1 MSRSGLVA
9 AFVLLATPAAQ
20 AYWELQ
26 PLLQSGISFEDNP
39 RYISNKSAAE
49 AINPGITDD
58 LLGTYVDARVTGLY
72 ETPSNKFSLTPEI
85 RKSDYLKS
93 DELNTDD
100 WNVAMSADHTG
111 NRGGVGLDGSYREN
125 SLRNSQFESAI
136 PDNPNSPKPI
146 DGGSGRFSTDT
157 QKVWE
162 LRPNLTY
169 VLSPRNSLRLDS
181 SFAASTYNQQLVAP
195 GGRYFDYHY
204 SSTDLSVQQTLDAK
218 NRLILTLNG
227 GRFTTEQPESVLQ
240 NSTDSFGI
248 KAGYDHTFSKTLGG
262 TASVGVSRSS
272 TTTSGIPAGLDP
284 VTGSPCSLATRCTS
298 KNEGRNF
305 VGDISLKKRSELTNF
320 NLSLERSIAPTSNGR
335 EVVQDQLR
343 LYMDHRL
350 TGKLS
355 GSLGGLLTK
364 ESSLFS
370 AQTALGSEIQERV
383 KRTYFTIGATVSWRL
398 TETLSASGSYNYISE
413 DNGSTGNSRVANN
426 QLSVGIVFQPVGLR
440 P

>member
-1 MSRSGLVA
+1 MSRTGLVA
-9 AFVLLATPAAQ
+9 AFVLLATPAAE
-20 AYWELQ
+20 AYWEVQ
-26 PLLQSGISFEDNP
+26 PLLQTGITYEDNP

-58 LLGTYVDARVTGLY
+58 LLGTYVDARVTGLF
-72 ETPSNKFSLTPEI
+72 ETPNNKFSVTPEI

-111 NRGGVGLDGSYREN
+111 NRGAVGLDGSYREN

-136 PDNPNSPKPI
+136 PDNPDSPPPI

-157 QKVWE
+157 QQVWE
-162 LRPNLTY
+162 LRPSLTY
-169 VLSPRNSLRLDS
+169 VLSPRNSVRLDS
-181 SFAASTYNQQLVAP
+181 SLAASKYDQQLVAP

-204 SSTDLSVQQTLDAK
+204 SSTDLSVQQTLDSK

-248 KAGYDHTFSKTLGG
+248 KGGYDHTFSKTLAG

-272 TTTSGIPAGLDP
+272 TTVSGIPLDP
-284 VTGSPCSLATRCTS
+284 PTGLPCSPASTCTS

-343 LYMDHRL
+343 LYMDHRF

-355 GSLGGLLTK
+355 GSLGGLLTR

-370 AQTALGSEIQERV
+370 ARTALGSEIQERV
-383 KRTYFTIGATVSWRL
+383 KRTYFTIGATASWRL

-426 QLSVGIVFQPVGLR
+426 QLSVGVVYQPVGFR